1 MSITIDAA
9 GRLVIPK
16 AIREEFNLVAGSELE
31 ISTEGHGIL
40 LKVADSEPCLV
51 PKEGLLVHHGSR
63 VVDLDVVE
71 FIRSGREKAAVAE
84 GEA

>member
-16 AIREEFNLVAGSELE
+16 AIREEFHLVAGSELE
-31 ISTEGHGIL
+31 ISTKADGII
-40 LKVADSEPCLV
+40 LKVADSEPRLV
-51 PKEGLLVHHGSR
+51 PRNGLLVHHGTR
-63 VVDLDVVE
+63 IVDLDVAE
-71 FIRSGREKAAVAE
+71 FIRSGREQAAVAE

>member
-31 ISTEGHGIL
+31 ISTEGYGIL